1 MIILALILIISAVI
15 VGILLSAVLHLV
27 LVGWLTAV
35 IVYAVIAL
43 VSGYVTT
50 FVIAEWA
57 RKHPKDAYNLF
68 VNHTDE
74 NGRNLDD
81 QFKANTSRKC

>member
-1 MIILALILIISAVI
+1 MKEE
-15 VGILLSAVLHLV
+15 
-27 LVGWLTAV
+27 
-35 IVYAVIAL
+35 IAL
-43 VSGYVTT
+43 VSGYTTT
-50 FVIAEWA
+50 FVISEWA

-81 QFKANTSRKC
+81 

>member
-15 VGILLSAVLHLV
+15 VGIILSAVLHLV
-27 LVGWLTAV
+27 LVGWLTSV

-43 VSGYVTT
+43 VSGYTTT
-50 FVIAEWA
+50 FVISEWA

-81 QFKANTSRKC
+81 QFKANISRKC

>member
-1 MIILALILIISAVI
+1 MKEE
-15 VGILLSAVLHLV
+15 
-27 LVGWLTAV
+27 
-35 IVYAVIAL
+35 IAL

-50 FVIAEWA
+50 FVISEWA

-81 QFKANTSRKC
+81 